1 MALIHAIYEPFKNQ
15 MLHPSSPEPLPSC
28 NPHLLSPS
36 LPASL
41 ISCTLPFLHPSFLPL
56 SFPAS
61 FQSCIPSICAASH
74 LSCILPL
81 LSSILPVHHP
91 YTILLVLN
99 PPFCIPLVLNL
110 SSPESILSFIPP
122 YLHPSFPAPAF
133 QDTNLEKYGTCEVCQ
148 QKK

>member
-41 ISCTLPFLHPSFLPL
+41 IF
-56 SFPAS
+56 AS
-61 FQSCIPSICAASH
+61 L
-74 LSCILPL
+74 LSCILPVL
-81 LSSILPVHHP
+81 HPIYLCCISSVLHPTSPVQHP
-91 YTILLVLN
+91 SCTPSLYHPSCPEPSFLY
-99 PPFCIPLVLNL
+99 P

-122 YLHPSFPAPAF
+122 YLHSSFPAPAF